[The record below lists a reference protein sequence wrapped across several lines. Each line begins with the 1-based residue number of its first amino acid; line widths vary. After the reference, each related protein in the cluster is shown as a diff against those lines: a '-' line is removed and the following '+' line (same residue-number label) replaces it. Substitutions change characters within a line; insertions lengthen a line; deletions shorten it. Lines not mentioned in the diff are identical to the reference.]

1 MTSRLIQPLGRIAGA
16 ACAVAGG
23 LGLAVLATS
32 SPASAAPTPMCTGAN
47 CTITFAS
54 AGVGQTWVVPAG
66 VTRANF
72 QLYGGAGAGVASVRG
87 GDGAEVTGTLGL
99 AAGTDVTVDVGGG
112 SAFGEFG
119 GANGGGNGSASG
131 GSGGG
136 ASDIKLAGVAQLI
149 AGGGGGAG
157 SDSIRGPAL
166 PPAGPNPCAA
176 NIVEGGAGGN
186 ADSAGQPGLDQ
197 TLEPGGTPVTLPGGA
212 GGHAGTPSG
221 DSAGGLAGT
230 PSASSVVCAGPRTI
244 STFGGNQGVNGTAG
258 QGGQLVTGGGG
269 GGGGLFGGGQGA
281 LGASDAAG
289 DIGSYGGGGGGSS
302 FGTAGS
308 NFVLVSDSG
317 NDGDLNDFN
326 GEVIITYTVGAVT
339 PITTPATTPGGAAG
353 TTPATAGATGATAA
367 SGSLAFTG
375 VDIIPLLGVGG
386 GLLAGGLLL
395 VSTTSNVRRKRMVS
409 DS

>member
-1 MTSRLIQPLGRIAGA
+1 MKSRLMQPLVRIAGA

-23 LGLAVLATS
+23 LGLAVLATN
-32 SPASAAPTPMCTGAN
+32 SPAAASPTPMCTGAN
-47 CTITFAS
+47 CTVTFAS
-54 AGVGQTWVVPAG
+54 AGVDQTWVVPAG

-72 QLYGGAGAGVASVRG
+72 QLYGGVGAGVASVRG
-87 GDGAEVTGTLGL
+87 GDGAEVTGTLDL
-99 AAGTDVTVDVGGG
+99 DAGTPVTVDVGGG
-112 SAFGEFG
+112 SAFGDFG
-119 GANGGGNGSASG
+119 GANGGGNGSQSG
-131 GSGGG
+131 GAGGG

-166 PPAGPNPCAA
+166 PPAGPNPCDA

-230 PSASSVVCAGPRTI
+230 PSASTVTCAGPRTI
-244 STFGGNQGVNGTAG
+244 TTFGGNQGISGTAG

-281 LGASDAAG
+281 LGASDGAG
-289 DIGSYGGGGGGSS
+289 DVGAYGGGGGGSS
-302 FGTAGS
+302 FGIGGS

-339 PITTPATTPGGAAG
+339 PPTTPTATPTAAAATATGAAG
-353 TTPATAGATGATAA
+353 AAGATAA

-375 VDIIPLLGVGG
+375 VDIIPLLVVGSS
-386 GLLAGGLLL
+386 LLAGGLVL
-395 VSTTSNVRRKRMVS
+395 VSSTSTVRRKRMIS
-409 DS
+409 EP